1 MKNCKSIIC
10 AIIRA
15 LAYIL
20 LGFGGNQALNH
31 DGCPLCEKGEVE
43 NGEKVEIVAEKE

>member
-1 MKNCKSIIC
+1 MKNCKNIIC

-20 LGFGGNQALNH
+20 LGFGSNQALNH
-31 DGCPLCEKGEVE
+31 DGCPLCEEKEVTHGET
-43 NGEKVEIVAEKE
+43 VEIVAENK